1 MRLGLL
7 VFEILSG
14 SFEMWEVPDN
24 FALEL
29 EEKAIEYICFFIIFL

>member
-14 SFEMWEVPDN
+14 AFEMWEVPDN